1 MRSLCLILLAW
12 GVMASEAFA
21 EPPAVPPPVELLLEG
36 RAIESPAL
44 KYRLYPEESERHDG
58 NAAPILLRL
67 PWDQLH
73 WMSKV
78 VPTLPEW
85 EKRELNAPEWANF
98 DKNYVFPDRF
108 YEEIKRAAYRREAHW
123 EYPIYETLF
132 PHLIL
137 LNDVQGLRNFLKYG
151 LTARIRYHLSRGE
164 LDQAREGILMGIANA
179 KHVAQTPFYI
189 TQQVAVSLHLGMLDV
204 TREMISQPNSPNLYW
219 AISNLPDSLIEFDQA
234 TRLQMFE
241 MAFPAVRDLD
251 RPRSSE
257 EWKEMASQLVSY
269 LIEFEYLKS
278 ADKSVDETLKRTY
291 FTVYAKAA
299 RADLTT
305 CHGIPA
311 EKVAAMSDEEA
322 GLRWYTQLHM
332 NLDQKTSAICILP
345 PREARHAYRQL
356 LVEAQAFHDATGANF
371 WPHIS
376 PVEAYVSAWS
386 LKRRVASLRVVEAV
400 RHYMGTHD
408 GKLPASLDDIQDL
421 TIPVDPLTDQP
432 FQWQVEGE
440 TATLKAPPI
449 PEEFAKLSSASASV
463 VDYRI
468 RVRANAP
475 VPQ

>member
-12 GVMASEAFA
+12 GAIASEAFA

-44 KYRLYPEESERHDG
+44 KYRLYPAENERHDG

-73 WMSKV
+73 WMNKI

-85 EKRELNAPEWANF
+85 EQRPLTAPEWATF
-98 DKNYVFPDRF
+98 EKDYIFPDRF
-108 YEEIKRAAYRREAHW
+108 YLEIKRAAYRREAQW
-123 EYPIYETLF
+123 EYPIHETSF

-137 LNDVQGLRNFLKYG
+137 LNDVQGLRSFLNYG
-151 LTARIRYHLSRGE
+151 LSARVRYHLSRGE
-164 LDQAREGILMGIANA
+164 FDLAREGILVGISNA

-189 TQQVAVSLHLGMLDV
+189 TQQVAVSFHNSMLKL
-204 TREMISQPNSPNLYW
+204 TREMITQPNSPNMYW
-219 AISNLPDSLIEFDQA
+219 AISNLPESLIEFDQA

-241 MAFPAVRDLD
+241 IAFPAVRDLD
-251 RPRSSE
+251 RPRTPE
-257 EWKEMASQLVSY
+257 EWKEMAHQLVSF

-278 ADKSVDETLKRTY
+278 ADKSVDETLKRSY
-291 FTVYAKAA
+291 FTVYSKTA
-299 RADLTT
+299 RADLTARQ
-305 CHGIPA
+305 GIPA

-322 GLRWYTQLHM
+322 GLRWYTQLHL
-332 NLDQKTSAICILP
+332 NLDQKTSAICTLR
-345 PREARHAYRQL
+345 PREARHAYRRL
-356 LVEAQAFHDATGANF
+356 LAEAQAMQDATGIRF
-371 WPHIS
+371 WPNVS

-432 FQWQVEGE
+432 FLWQFEGE
-440 TATLKAPPI
+440 TATLKSPPI
-449 PEEFAKLSSASASV
+449 PEEFAATSAATTIGI
-463 VDYRI
+463 DYRI
-468 RVRANAP
+468 RVRSKAP
-475 VPQ
+475 